1 MIILALAS
9 AFWFADNTEF
19 IKTYNEQSADGYQWE
34 YKGKNEASGVPA
46 ILINDKFYLWK
57 LEK

>member
-9 AFWFADNTEF
+9 AFWFADNAEF
-19 IKTYNEQSADGYQWE
+19 IKIYSEQSADGYQWE